1 MDQFTSLLID
11 KFESLADN
19 VLQVCKVLEKK
30 KKRASNKGNKPSLK
44 KENIKKLGV
53 DNMMQNIIQYTTND
67 GMLAIY
73 QPKGYLSFREKEKRW
88 MGRFRQLDRK
98 EKCVYAK
105 TKKECKEKL
114 DLAIKNYCKS
124 ANSLNKESK
133 DKSLTRY
140 ATLNQWFDYWL
151 ETFKKQEIKEST
163 YNQYVETYNR
173 YTFNLLGEKRV
184 IDITAVNIQEHINKI
199 DATSGQKRIYQYL
212 RELFN
217 LLHQQ
222 NYIKV
227 NPMNLVV
234 LPKKDID
241 KVQDDEETEEILLYK
256 NEKILIDYLSTNR
269 INKYYYVVVLGLYSG
284 LRRGELIGLQW
295 KHIDF
300 ENGIIKVRQQFNISS
315 KKIASVK
322 TKAAIRDVI
331 MLPLAKQV
339 LKELYQGQDPE
350 EFIFRNCQ
358 GFTQKLSFISR
369 KLGFRVNPHM
379 LRHTFASRTYYAG
392 VDPKRIQQ
400 LLGHENIDVT
410 LNTYTHVLEA
420 EDKEIILKMKNFYLE
435 KGIIL
440 TLE

>member
-1 MDQFTSLLID
+1 MFEELIVGL
-11 KFESLADN
+11 ESLADN
-19 VLQVCKVLEKK
+19 VLQVYKVLEKAK
-30 KKRASNKGNKPSLK
+30 KQAKTKGKKPSSK

-114 DLAIKNYCKS
+114 DLAIKNYCIS
-124 ANSLNKESK
+124 INNK
-133 DKSLTRY
+133 DKECKDKTLTRY
-140 ATLNQWFDYWL
+140 ATLNEWFNYWL

-163 YNQYVETYNR
+163 YTQYVETYNR
-173 YTFNLLGEKRV
+173 YTNNTLGERK
-184 IDITAVNIQEHINKI
+184 ITDITSIIIQEHLNNIEAI
-199 DATSGQKRIYQYL
+199 SGQKRIYQYL
-212 RELFN
+212 KELFN

-222 NYIKV
+222 NYIRV

-241 KVQDDEETEEILLYK
+241 KVQDDEDESNEILLYK
-256 NEKILIDYLSTNR
+256 NEKILLEYLARGNK
-269 INKYYYVVVLGLYSG
+269 NKYWYPIKFGLYSG
-284 LRRGELIGLQW
+284 LRRGEILGLQW

-300 ENGIIKVRQQFNISS
+300 ENEIIKVRQQFNITS
-315 KKIASVK
+315 KKISSVK
-322 TKAAIRDVI
+322 SKAAIRDVVI
-331 MLPLAKQV
+331 LPQAREV
-339 LKELYQGQDPE
+339 LQELYTGQDIE
-350 EFIFRNCQ
+350 EFIFGDCL
-358 GFTQKLSFISR
+358 GFTQRTSLLSR
-369 KLGFRVNPHM
+369 TLGFRVNPHM

-420 EDKEIILKMKNFYLE
+420 EDKEIILEMKNFYLE

-440 TLE
+440 TLS